1 MTPSEKA
8 ILETWKRAGR
18 AMKIAAEELEKEIE
32 EEREQENGGK

>member
-8 ILETWKRAGR
+8 ILETWKRAGG

-32 EEREQENGGK
+32 EEREENGGK